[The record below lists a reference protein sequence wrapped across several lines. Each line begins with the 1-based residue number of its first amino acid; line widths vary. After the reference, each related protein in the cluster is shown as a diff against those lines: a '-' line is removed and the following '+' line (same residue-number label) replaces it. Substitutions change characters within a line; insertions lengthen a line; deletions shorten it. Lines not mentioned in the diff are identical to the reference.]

1 MKKIILLSFA
11 LIGMLTFSVAQTAE
25 KTETTKE
32 ATNENGAKIEFESE
46 TIDYGT
52 IENGADGNREFKF
65 TNTGNEPLIISNAK
79 GSCGC
84 TVPTWPRTP
93 IAPGASDVIK
103 VRYATNRTGGFSK
116 TVTLTTNAI
125 NSPSVRLRIKGTV
138 KPKVEDTKETETKE
152 EVH

>member
-1 MKKIILLSFA
+1 MKKLILLSFA
-11 LIGMLTFSVAQTAE
+11 LIGILTLSVAQTAE
-25 KTETTKE
+25 KTETVKA
-32 ATNENGAKIEFESE
+32 ATNTKGAKIEFESK

-65 TNTGNEPLIISNAK
+65 TNTGDAPLVITNAK

-116 TVTLTTNAI
+116 TVTLTTNAV
-125 NSPSVRLRIKGTV
+125 NSATVRLRIKGTV
-138 KPKVEDTKETETKE
+138 KPKVEEAKETETKE

>member
-11 LIGMLTFSVAQTAE
+11 LIGILTLSVAQTAE
-25 KTETTKE
+25 KTETVKA
-32 ATNENGAKIEFESE
+32 ATNTKGAKIEFESK

-65 TNTGNEPLIISNAK
+65 TNTGDAPLVITNAK

-116 TVTLTTNAI
+116 TVTLTTNAV
-125 NSPSVRLRIKGTV
+125 NSATVRLRIKGTV
-138 KPKVEDTKETETKE
+138 KPKVEETKETETKE

>member
-1 MKKIILLSFA
+1 MKKLILLSFA

-25 KTETTKE
+25 KTETAKE
-32 ATNENGAKIEFESE
+32 ATNAKGAKIEFESK

-65 TNTGNEPLIISNAK
+65 TNTGDAPLVITNAK

-116 TVTLTTNAI
+116 TVTLTTNAV
-125 NSPSVRLRIKGTV
+125 NSATVRLRIKGTV
-138 KPKVEDTKETETKE
+138 KPKVEETKETETKE